1 MIRTSSKWLVA
12 LAGFLIFEV
21 GLPNAFAVEDSPVLD
36 KQQQLD
42 RFTWWDN
49 RDWDWYKQRIPFF
62 ESPDADIDSTYY
74 YRWELVTKHMT
85 YGSPES
91 GYSFKEFITV
101 PFWSGSYGAISC
113 PSSLQIYELR
123 WLKDRRVT
131 DDFIR
136 YWFHTP
142 GAQPRS
148 YSNWYGDA
156 VWANYLVN
164 GDKEF
169 VTNTLPDMEAQYEGW
184 MKERWDADHQMFHW
198 SGMHDGMEFT
208 IGSRLTQDPFEGAD
222 SYRPTL
228 NSYIYGDLTAM
239 ARTADLAGN
248 HDKAVQFQA
257 KAEAL
262 KGEIQDQLWDPKRNF
277 FIGQFRNNETSQD
290 GKYPIKAGTLIYQ
303 EGQFAGDPHGREL
316 SGYVPWMFNLPDK
329 GKGYEA
335 AWKGAADPDVFLAKY
350 GLYFT
355 EHHDPLFKISDGS
368 NGCWWSGNNWP
379 YADSEVLMAMA
390 NVLDNYP
397 QTVISKE
404 DYFKV
409 FKAYTQTHLAEAQPY
424 IAEDQDPDTG
434 RWINND
440 FNHSEHYFHSSYVDL
455 LISGLVGLRPRA
467 DDVVEV
473 NPLVPD
479 KWDYF
484 ALDDVAYHGHKL
496 SIIWDR
502 DGTRYHRGKG
512 LTILADGTP
521 IATSATLGHL
531 KGKLPSVVPPA
542 PPVDRPVNFAVN
554 NDGNYFPTI
563 DASFTAPGTS
573 ESNLVDG
580 TYYYHDQR
588 PVNRW
593 TTVGSPNASDS
604 VEIDFGIERPI
615 ENVKLYVLD
624 DGEGKP
630 VRAPA
635 SIDLEFWD
643 GSAWKA
649 VPGQKRTPE
658 KPAGHRPNIIEFPVL
673 NTLRIRA
680 VFTPQPHSA
689 VGLTEFET
697 WGHADLPLKEGSVS
711 DGDLAL
717 GAKASASFT
726 SRFDRIEE
734 INDGKIAMRVKSR
747 NRWTAYDSPNA
758 SDWVQFDFP
767 TSASV
772 GRVKIYW
779 WANGEGVRLPKNY
792 KIQYWI
798 NDDWADVTESKR
810 SAKTSSMGTIDEVTI
825 DPVQTDK
832 LRITFEHNLPGKTGV
847 TELMVFEK

>member
-1 MIRTSSKWLVA
+1 MIRLSLKWLFA
-12 LAGFLIFEV
+12 FSGAFI
-21 GLPNAFAVEDSPVLD
+21 FAVFFQHAAAAEDSPIVD
-36 KQQQLD
+36 KQQELD

-62 ESPDADIDSTYY
+62 ESPDSDIDFTYY

-91 GYSFKEFITV
+91 GYSFKEFITI
-101 PFWSGSYGAISC
+101 PPWSGRYGAISC

-123 WLKDRRVT
+123 WLNDRRIT
-131 DDFIR
+131 NDFIR

-142 GAQPRS
+142 GALPRS
-148 YSNWYGDA
+148 YSNWYADA

-164 GDKEF
+164 GDKQF
-169 VTNTLPDMEAQYEGW
+169 VIDTLPDMEAQYNGW
-184 MKERWDADHQMFHW
+184 MAEHWDADHQMFHW

-208 IGSRLTQDPFEGAD
+208 IASRQTQRPFDGAD

-228 NSYIYGDLTAM
+228 NSYIYGDLLAM
-239 ARTADLAGN
+239 ANTAELAGD
-248 HDKAVQFQA
+248 HDKASQFRA

-262 KGEIQDQLWDPKRNF
+262 KEKVQDELWDPKRNF
-277 FIGQFRNNETSQD
+277 FIGQFRDDETSQD
-290 GKYPIKAGTLIYQ
+290 GNYTIKAGTLIYQ
-303 EGQFAGDPHGREL
+303 DGQFAGDPHGREL

-329 GKGYEA
+329 NKGYEE
-335 AWKGAADPDVFLAKY
+335 AWTGVDDPDVFLAKY
-350 GLYFT
+350 GLTFT
-355 EHHDPLFKISDGS
+355 ERHDPLFLLT
-368 NGCWWSGNNWP
+368 NGEKGACYWSGNNWP

-397 QTVISKE
+397 QTVITKK

-409 FKAYTQTHLAEAQPY
+409 FKAYTQSHLADAQPY
-424 IAEDQDPDTG
+424 IAEDQNPDTG
-434 RWINND
+434 HWINNA

-455 LISGLVGLRPRA
+455 LITGLVGLRPRA

-473 NPLVPD
+473 NPLAPD
-479 KWDYF
+479 QWNYF

-496 SIIWDR
+496 AIIWDR

-512 LTILADGTP
+512 LTILADGAP
-521 IATSATLGHL
+521 IANSATLGHL
-531 KGKLPSVVPPA
+531 EGKLPSITPPA
-542 PPVDRPVNFAVN
+542 PPIDRPINFAVN

-563 DASFTAPGTS
+563 EVSFTAPGTS

-593 TTVGSPNASDS
+593 TTVGSPNPSDS

-624 DGEGKP
+624 DGEGKH

-643 GSAWKA
+643 GSAWKT

-658 KPAGHRPNIIEFPVL
+658 QPAGHRPNIIEFPIL
-673 NTLRIRA
+673 NTSRIRA
-680 VFTPQPHSA
+680 VLTPQSNSA
-689 VGLTEFET
+689 VGLTEFEA
-697 WGHADLPLKEGSVS
+697 WGHAELPLKEGSLPP
-711 DGDLAL
+711 GNLAL
-717 GAKASASFT
+717 AATASASYT
-726 SRFDRIEE
+726 SPVDHIEE
-734 INDGKIAMRVKSR
+734 INDGTIAMSVNSR
-747 NRWTAYDSPNA
+747 NRWTAYGSPNS
-758 SDWVQFDFP
+758 SDWVQLDFP
-767 TSASV
+767 AAVSV
-772 GRVKIYW
+772 GRIQICW
-779 WANGEGVRLPKNY
+779 WADGGGVRLPKNY
-792 KIQYWI
+792 TIQYW
-798 NDDWADVTESKR
+798 NDGQWSDVTESKR
-810 SAKTSSMGTIDEVTI
+810 ARMGKIDEVTV

-847 TELMVFEK
+847 TELMVWEK